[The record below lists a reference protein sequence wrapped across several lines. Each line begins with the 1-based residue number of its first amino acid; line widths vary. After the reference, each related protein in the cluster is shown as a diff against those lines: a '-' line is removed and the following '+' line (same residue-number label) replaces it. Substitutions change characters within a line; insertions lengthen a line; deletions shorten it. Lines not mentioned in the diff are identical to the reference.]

1 MHKFIPVN
9 TPLLTNG
16 NEKKYLNECID
27 TGWISSEGPF
37 VSRFEEEFALSVGRK
52 FAVAVTN
59 GTAALDASLIALGIS
74 KGDEV
79 LMPTF
84 TIISCASAITRT
96 GAEPV
101 FVDCDPNT
109 FNINVDLIEPLITDK
124 TKAIMVVHIYG
135 LPCEMDPILAIAK
148 KYNLKIIEDAAEVHG
163 QTYKDKKCGS
173 FGDVSTFSFYPN
185 KHITSGEGG
194 MIVTDDEHIADKSR
208 KLRNLYFEPPQR
220 FVHNELGF
228 NLRMTNIQAALG
240 VAQLEKLDQHV
251 ILKRKIG
258 NLYNDLLKDID
269 GIQLPITKTEYSEN
283 IYWVYSIVL
292 DNNNGKDA
300 NRVMQELG
308 KNQIGTRPFF
318 YPMHQQPILQK
329 LGYKRNADNCPVSEN
344 IAKYGFYLPSGLGI
358 TESEIS
364 TVCKTL
370 RSVLNEQ

>member
-1 MHKFIPVN
+1 MHKFITVN

-27 TGWISSEGPF
+27 TGWISSEVPF

-59 GTAALDASLIALGIS
+59 GTAALDASLIALGIG

-101 FVDCDPNT
+101 FVDCDQNT

-329 LGYKRNADNCPVSEN
+329 LGYKRNADNCPVSEK